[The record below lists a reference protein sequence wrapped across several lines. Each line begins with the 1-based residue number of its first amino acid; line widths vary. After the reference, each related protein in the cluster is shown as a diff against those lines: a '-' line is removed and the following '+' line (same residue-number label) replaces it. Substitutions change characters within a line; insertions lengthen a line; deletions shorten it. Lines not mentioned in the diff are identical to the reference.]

1 MITHIEGNVCELTP
15 TYVVLDSNGIGYFIN
30 ISLTTFSKLESS
42 INKKIKLFT
51 HLNVREDSHT
61 LYGFFKIEERKVFRL
76 LISVSGVGASTGMMI
91 LSSLS
96 SSEINQAISS
106 EDINKL
112 KSIKGIGLKSAQRII
127 IDLKVKIKEV
137 EIIENN
143 FNDNHN
149 IKKNQALSALETL
162 GFSAKKS
169 SKILD
174 NILNE
179 SPDISV
185 EELIKLSL
193 KNF

>member
-1 MITHIEGNVCELTP
+1 
-15 TYVVLDSNGIGYFIN
+15 
-30 ISLTTFSKLESS
+30 
-42 INKKIKLFT
+42 
-51 HLNVREDSHT
+51 
-61 LYGFFKIEERKVFRL
+61 
-76 LISVSGVGASTGMMI
+76 MMI

-127 IDLKVKIKEV
+127 IDLKDKIKEV

-143 FNDNHN
+143 FNDNNN

-162 GFSAKKS
+162 GFSAKQS
-169 SKILD
+169 NKILD